1 MQTLK
6 MDPERA
12 FLLRDGLELDLMKLP
27 LVHTNLIFPGYTVSY
42 LLISFKMPWTAFPSW
57 VTSARQLG
65 GFIYINYIVSLRTQ
79 HPLPLF
85 ASATSPSHTLAFVIS
100 LDSHPVPHNQ
110 SLFCFSFWGCFSLR
124 HLSCPFTLFRSLLK
138 GYLFTQLSQQ
148 FFGTNPPGCP
158 LLACVIA
165 YFSLD
170 FILLVY
176 GVFTGIYNYCL
187 ICL

>member
-1 MQTLK
+1 

-12 FLLRDGLELDLMKLP
+12 FLLRDGLELDLMNLP
-27 LVHTNLIFPGYTVSY
+27 LVHTNVIFPGYTVSH

-57 VTSARQLG
+57 VTSARRLG
-65 GFIYINYIVSLRTQ
+65 GFVYMNYTTSLRTQ

-85 ASATSPSHTLAFVIS
+85 PLPLPLAAHWPSWYPLTHTQFHTIR
-100 LDSHPVPHNQ
+100 H
-110 SLFCFSFWGCFSLR
+110 LFCFSFWGCLSLR
-124 HLSCPFTLFRSLLK
+124 YLSCPFTLFRSLLK
-138 GYLFTQLSQQ
+138 GYLFSQLSQQ

-165 YFSLD
+165 CFSLD

-176 GVFTGIYNYCL
+176 GVFTGICNYCL
-187 ICL
+187 ICP